1 MSVGSFP
8 ISCTRTL
15 TTGSWTWTTPSLP
28 WNLDP
33 WVLFLKLRTPVLN
46 SQGFIRGDCYQPYK
60 IHLSKTGAKIVGL
73 RINKYLK
80 NLIRP
85 VQVQVPTPPAAV
97 SILHPRE
104 AELASLWLLV
114 RGYPIPTPLQ
124 PQSHL
129 SPSIPLPIPSPPT
142 ECRAGTKRNGD

>member
-1 MSVGSFP
+1 MIVCGLVP
-8 ISCTRTL
+8 DL
-15 TTGSWTWTTPSLP
+15 LYE
-28 WNLDP
+28 NLDYRFMDMDHSLSTLDFGP
-33 WVLFLKLRTPVLN
+33 LGTFLKLRTPVLN

-129 SPSIPLPIPSPPT
+129 SPSIPLSFHLPN
-142 ECRAGTKRNGD
+142 ECRARK